1 MEKEI
6 KSTEE
11 KFKQEVDKQMKG
23 LVTQLM
29 SLEKERDE
37 LKIKV
42 AELTAKFDGR
52 FCRIYNRT

>member
-42 AELTAKFDGR
+42 AELT
-52 FCRIYNRT
+52 